1 MNTLPTL
8 DDFAQVEESHRANRA
23 RQLAMAIPPATEPL
37 DSDLLG
43 LLRQSVH
50 RTLTGLGGGQLP
62 ELPLSSPDASTTE
75 VPPELGAALVGL
87 QQAVTALEASAP
99 AAGRYKFDVGSAT
112 SNDGLKNLIAL
123 VDTMGRDRELTSQ
136 LQGQQSPTLPPTV

>member
-1 MNTLPTL
+1 MNTVPTT
-8 DDFAQVEESHRANRA
+8 DDLADVENSQRANRA
-23 RQLAMAIPPATEPL
+23 RQLAMGIPPATEPL
-37 DSDLLG
+37 DPDLMG
-43 LLRQSVH
+43 LLRQSLQ

-62 ELPLSSPDASTTE
+62 ELPLESPDGATTE

-136 LQGQQSPTLPPTV
+136 LQGQQSPMLPPQV